1 MALMVDLQSP
11 DVRFV
16 NVRCSTVLK
25 AVWRVELYAE
35 SGDELVK
42 WKRFSKPSKL

>member
-1 MALMVDLQSP
+1 MVELRSP
-11 DVRFV
+11 DFNFV

-25 AVWRVELYAE
+25 AVWRVELNGK

-42 WKRFSKPSKL
+42 